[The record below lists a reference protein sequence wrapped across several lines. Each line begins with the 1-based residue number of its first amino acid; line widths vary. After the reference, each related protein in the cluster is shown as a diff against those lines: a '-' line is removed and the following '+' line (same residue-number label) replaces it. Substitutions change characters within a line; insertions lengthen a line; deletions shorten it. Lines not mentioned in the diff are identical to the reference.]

1 MKRDGFVLMLLILL
15 TMPYSSYGQA
25 VGGHVIRKAP
35 KTTNA
40 VVVDNAPRGKQSQ
53 AVDLGLPSGTKWAE
67 WNIGA
72 SSPEQYGNYYAWG
85 ETSTK
90 TDYSWATYFDSDSKG
105 EHFKTYFIDNK
116 NNNIG
121 KYSVVMTN
129 RDVAHVKWGGDWHI
143 PTADQFLELEE
154 QCKWERHNLRGVWG
168 VKVTGPNGNSI
179 FLPAAGFMHRR
190 TVNEKGETCIYWS
203 GDLLSLER
211 RRLFEEKKY
220 DVDEYASGL
229 GICIPPNKDVLIYHA
244 EIYRRRGHSVRAV
257 KDR

>member
-1 MKRDGFVLMLLILL
+1 MRKSSFLTFLMLLIIS
-15 TMPYSSYGQA
+15 TPVFGQA
-25 VGGHVIRKAP
+25 AGGQVIRKAT
-35 KTTNA
+35 KTTHA
-40 VVVDNAPRGKQSQ
+40 VVVDNAPRGKTSQ
-53 AVDLGLPSGTKWAE
+53 AIDLGLPSGTKWAE

-85 ETSTK
+85 EVSPK
-90 TDYSWATYFDSDSKG
+90 ADYSWATYFDSDSKG

-143 PTADQFLELEE
+143 PTADQFGELEK
-154 QCKWERHNLRGVWG
+154 QCKWERHKLRGVWG

-203 GDLLSLER
+203 GDLLSSER
-211 RRLFEEKKY
+211 RKLFEEKKFDVY
-220 DVDEYASGL
+220 DYASGL
-229 GICIPPNKDVLIYHA
+229 GICIPPNEDLLIYHA
-244 EIYRRRGHSVRAV
+244 EIYRRRGHSIRAV